1 MKPGLKLCLNCM
13 KSCKE
18 KLNFGE
24 SNDDDKNDDHTE
36 EDHNYIDHETNRT
49 VISDSA
55 TLPGLSLIKAVGKQN
70 RPGYGEQ
77 KVKKNKKSLMGLVA
91 STCDIDKN
99 ELLYHDSPE
108 YSECS
113 DLDRLL
119 ELLKDKLK
127 MSSPQEKVKILTLTP
142 ANWPILKT
150 CNELHVSKYQ

>member
-1 MKPGLKLCLNCM
+1 
-13 KSCKE
+13 
-18 KLNFGE
+18 
-24 SNDDDKNDDHTE
+24 
-36 EDHNYIDHETNRT
+36 
-49 VISDSA
+49 
-55 TLPGLSLIKAVGKQN
+55 
-70 RPGYGEQ
+70 
-77 KVKKNKKSLMGLVA
+77 MGLVA

-150 CNELHVSKYQ
+150 CNELHVSKYLVKKAENLDFPKEYLLNLERRKEMY